1 MLSTE
6 FLNIWNPQQADE
18 TLNRKIL
25 SKCVSSI
32 QAWPCQGLQ
41 VIALLENWQSRAPY
55 VSRSVGCQR
64 FPGTANVCNQ
74 PVCRK
79 SSFLFLFLDLCSLGL
94 QDYRVL
100 PPSLTSSIP
109 LPTGGPVH
117 NITNTVPVPGVA
129 GGRRHFIRMCTPHP
143 NLTFCTY
150 VCVSFLHSL
159 NRLSS
164 DSMLEQPVDLEDAN
178 EDAEVWLQ
186 ELLTG

>member
-6 FLNIWNPQQADE
+6 FLNICNPQWAEE
-18 TLNRKIL
+18 TLNSEIL
-25 SKCVSSI
+25 SECVSSI
-32 QAWPCQGLQ
+32 QAWPCQGLHR
-41 VIALLENWQSRAPY
+41 IALLENWQSRAPY
-55 VSRSVGCQR
+55 VSRSAGCQS
-64 FPGTANVCNQ
+64 FPGTANVCSR

-100 PPSLTSSIP
+100 SPRLTSSIP

-117 NITNTVPVPGVA
+117 NK
-129 GGRRHFIRMCTPHP
+129 HCTCAH
-143 NLTFCTY
+143 LTWTWLFCTY

-159 NRLSS
+159 NRLSR

-178 EDAEVWLQ
+178 EDAEVWLHG